1 LAFSYSHSNK
11 IDLLKWSYLL
21 SGYDPTETGRR
32 TQKCQIS
39 ENFQYVPIDENRR
52 ILQEPGV
59 MAASDLICL
68 ILIQRLEGLLET
80 LNDGLD
86 LKAGKTNT
94 SLFKVRFPQLKTF
107 LTLQISETCR
117 KLSRN

>member
-1 LAFSYSHSNK
+1 MPNL
-11 IDLLKWSYLL
+11 
-21 SGYDPTETGRR
+21 GE
-32 TQKCQIS
+32 
-39 ENFQYVPIDENRR
+39 FQCVPPIDENQRV
-52 ILQEPGV
+52 LQEPGV
-59 MAASDLICL
+59 VIAASDLICL
-68 ILIQRLEGLLET
+68 ILIQRLKGQLET

-94 SLFKVRFPQLKTF
+94 ILFKVRFPQLKTF